1 MGEYEVV
8 REVLEPLG
16 ARVGHIAMQPG
27 GPQATASIDGV
38 PVVSFPGNPV
48 STQVSFE
55 VFVAPILRR
64 IAGHAPAIRQL
75 RFLAAAV
82 QSAPGKRQFLRGRLM
97 DGERVEVVGGP
108 SSHLVAGLASSDV
121 LIDIPAHT
129 TELRE
134 GDQVETVTL

>member
-1 MGEYEVV
+1 MGEHEVV

-27 GPQATASIDGV
+27 GPQATASVGGV

-55 VFVAPILRR
+55 IFVAPILRE
-64 IAGHAPAIRQL
+64 IAGHAPGLRQP
-75 RFLAAAV
+75 RFLAADV
-82 QSAPGKRQFLRGRLM
+82 RSAPGKRQFLRGRLL

-108 SSHLVAGLASSDV
+108 SSHLVAGLAASDV
-121 LIDIPAHT
+121 LIDIPAQT

-134 GDQVETVTL
+134 GDQVETVRL